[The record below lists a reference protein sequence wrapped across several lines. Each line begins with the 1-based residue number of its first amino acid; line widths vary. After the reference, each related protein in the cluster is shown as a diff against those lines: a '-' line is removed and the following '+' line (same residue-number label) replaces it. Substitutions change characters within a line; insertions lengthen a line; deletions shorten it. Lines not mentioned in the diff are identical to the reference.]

1 MAQTYDQRH
10 HGIMDATYIAARGL
24 VLWLMLLNP
33 GFLGLIVSGGAM
45 FGFGAQ
51 LYLLQQQES
60 SKDAAQDARMDA
72 SDARDTRE
80 ELDRIDRRQGIT
92 NRLNS
97 QSVELRELS
106 DTVSRI
112 VGWGLGAFGA
122 VSVLQII
129 GLLRKNKDD

>member
-1 MAQTYDQRH
+1 MIDGSYEVVR
-10 HGIMDATYIAARGL
+10 AAL
-24 VLWLMLLNP
+24 LWLMLLNP
-33 GFLGLIVSGGAM
+33 GVLGLMVSGGAM
-45 FGFGAQ
+45 LGFGTEM
-51 LYLLQQQES
+51 YLMQQQES
-60 SKDAAQDARMDA
+60 AKDAAQDARMDA
-72 SDARDTRE
+72 SDARDSRE

-129 GLLRKNKDD
+129 GLLRKNRDD